1 MDETGTNPK
10 MKSCKKPGSV
20 FVTQPTMPEL
30 KDFVSFLEDIWN
42 SKWLTNNGTFHQLLE
57 QAICEFLG
65 VRFCSLFCN
74 GTLALMIAIKAL
86 KLKGEVITTPFTFPA
101 TVNVLDWFGIV
112 PVFCD
117 IDEKSFNIDPNMIEQ
132 CITRK
137 TSAIIP
143 VHVFGVPCDVQ
154 AISDIAARKG
164 LKIIYDAAHAFG
176 VKLNN
181 RPIVQYGHASML
193 SFHATKL
200 FTTLEG
206 GALVVH
212 EKDLKRRVDVL
223 KNFGIIDEETIIA
236 AGINAK
242 MNEIQ
247 AAFGILSLKNVNNE
261 IELRKG
267 IAFEYRKVLASIPGL
282 ILHKDVPGIE
292 HNFSYFPILVQED
305 QFGMSRDELYSALKD
320 FGVNARKYFY
330 PLASEYPFM
339 QKHCTKNCLRLPVA
353 EKIANEVLCLP
364 IYGKLP
370 IEVVR
375 KICDVIHLLHR
386 KSREKKHARR

>member
-1 MDETGTNPK
+1 
-10 MKSCKKPGSV
+10 MKSHKIPGSV

-30 KDFVSFLEDIWN
+30 NDFVSLLEEIWN
-42 SKWLTNNGTFHQLLE
+42 SKWLTNNGAFHQLLE

-86 KLKGEVITTPFTFPA
+86 KLKGEIITTPFTFPA
-101 TVNVLDWFGIV
+101 TVNVLDWFGIA

-117 IDEKSFNIDPNMIEQ
+117 IDARSFNIDPNMIEQ

-143 VHVFGVPCDVQ
+143 VHVYGVPCDVQ
-154 AISDIAARKG
+154 AISDIAARRG
-164 LKIIYDAAHAFG
+164 LKVVYDAAHAFG
-176 VKLNN
+176 VRLNN
-181 RPIVQYGHASML
+181 RPIVQYGNASML

-212 EKDLKRRVDVL
+212 ESDLKRRVDVL

-242 MNEIQ
+242 MNEMQ
-247 AAFGILSLKNVNNE
+247 AAFGILSLQNVNKE

-267 IAFEYRKVLASIPGL
+267 IAFEYRKVLSSIPGI
-282 ILHKDVPGIE
+282 ILQEDVPGVE
-292 HNFSYFPILVQED
+292 HNYSYFPILVQED
-305 QFGMSRDELYSALKD
+305 QFGMSRDGLYSTLKH

-330 PLASEYPFM
+330 PLASEYPFI
-339 QKHCTKNCLRLPVA
+339 QTLCTKNCLRLPVA
-353 EKIANEVLCLP
+353 EKIAHEVLCLP

-375 KICDVIHLLHR
+375 EICNVISSLHR
-386 KSREKKHARR
+386 QSRESRHTRR